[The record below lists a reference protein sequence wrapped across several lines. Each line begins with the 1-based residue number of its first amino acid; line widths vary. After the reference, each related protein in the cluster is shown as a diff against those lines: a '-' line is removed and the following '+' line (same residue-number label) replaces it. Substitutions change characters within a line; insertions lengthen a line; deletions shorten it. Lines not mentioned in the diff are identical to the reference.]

1 MAKQQT
7 YDATKMGPLSWRQL
21 QLANQEA
28 YANLDIDDDLRGAL
42 QQVTNNMSIPNSG
55 SPEINWEGRVQS
67 PIMRNSNGRDYWGK
81 SMWDEQVADANDFEN
96 NLSDLRG
103 QNQPWYA
110 QLGAGLLKGITTA
123 ATTWLDGTV
132 GLLYGIGSAIHNGD
146 NKTGWDRA
154 AQIFHNDVSNA
165 LQDFNEFME
174 EFAPNYKSRD
184 EENNKWYQ
192 NMGTMNFWAD
202 GLIKN
207 LGFTVGAFYSGAAF
221 TKAIKGVG
229 GLIAAGKAGNAAKAY
244 KAGKVKELMEAG
256 MSAEEAAK
264 AVNPMATATRYTNT
278 LKAIEGARS
287 GTGIAVAGSLFSAV
301 NEGRIEANQVYRDAF
316 TLGNT
321 PEESK
326 GAAAEILAARNR
338 KMQEIEDNP
347 TLLPSEKQA
356 LQAQVQAN
364 SQKLLA
370 EAEQNAA
377 KAGMLTL
384 GLNIP
389 ILTIDNFKMY
399 GRLYSRGFKQSVK
412 QVGNNVTTQ
421 ELKAAQDAVKN
432 AVTKQEK
439 EAAKRA
445 LREAERKA
453 KAAHNAR
460 NNARID
466 DVAENVTDKEGRL
479 AWNEITKG
487 QAAWKGIKS
496 GLMEGNEEMMQAW
509 ASGTAGNM
517 TMPEDPDAYY
527 KALTDPNATVKT
539 NDFLT
544 SVTKGF
550 LDSYGNGDRWEEG
563 AIGFLTGI
571 LGMPTFGA
579 RANSDSNTYLGR
591 GKMIGLSGGFFGEFS
606 NANYLNRLGAESV
619 KNLNAF
625 RDKYK
630 QHAQFLAQ
638 SQAFTDAMDGY
649 LQDKNEFAYN
659 NARDNDDYA
668 MIQALAVTGR
678 IDEVKTMLNFKEE
691 DLTDD
696 VLDSVAND
704 FTENSNLVDSDS
716 NPKTVDDSGKPL
728 QGAWRD
734 KAGNLMSRTKEGK
747 AEMKAKLLEK
757 QKRLNEE
764 IDDYVASLD
773 SVRAQVNN
781 SLDESQVR
789 ELAWLD
795 WKNKQWSRRFQ
806 DMQGEQAK
814 AFEFLINKA
823 TDEMKDLKSESDTY
837 KALSNFKELIEKAQK
852 AKSPIELLA
861 ALAKNNAFLDT
872 MSKKVGK
879 VAIEQEGGIYQIADE
894 FLGDL
899 ITSDEEGLSAVE
911 TVGKAL
917 GDIRLMAIAQ
927 KQFKEKLDEYTSNP
941 AKLAANRQ
949 KIENERQQQRDV
961 TDTIN
966 QTSELSSKKLRDFL
980 DMDDDEFDTA
990 EQNPILA
997 EMEGVDLSTKENKA
1011 AFEEAKKIRKKKQD
1025 LLNKINSSDKLNAEQ
1040 KKNAVALIQAA
1051 YNNATSLDN
1060 FTDLSNEAYTDPN
1073 NVPVPDNGNM
1083 TSDEIEAYQR
1093 DVSDSMQ
1100 QVLGSIMNED
1110 DSALDLPSTEEA
1122 KEAAKNGIE
1131 AEFNFNDE
1139 HNTTGNSEVATPS
1152 ESENERVERENEE
1165 KAKKDADKKRK
1176 DELNN
1181 FIEELTEVFGP
1192 KDKRD
1197 KAKTFLWDIANGFIS
1212 SYLKEGEFPK
1222 KDQSV
1227 NGAKAS
1233 NAFNG
1238 LLSLC
1243 ENDSQT
1249 DWVNNVIIEKLYD
1262 KVRQLYDPT
1271 VIAQAKKEAQEKAE
1285 REQKKQD
1292 KERENPI
1299 TVVLIESTAD
1309 DISNKISN
1317 KVDKEQKDEQ
1327 KEHQYWKPTTTEY
1340 GIGEKAYDKGNYIKF
1355 SDRAQSMNY
1364 SSELKKKIV
1373 AVAKYFEDKEVWDRI
1388 NSGDNGKVAAGRKVG
1403 FKIDPKLNED
1413 AGEVIILLTDEDGN
1427 VIGDLDSHA
1436 TNQAHL
1442 QKFIEYAKN
1451 QFEKFSVEHKGE
1463 VFVLTQ
1469 PNSNR
1474 PLVTKI
1480 TQCMIGKVPYGD
1492 EYITLN
1498 EANDTNIDDD
1508 NKKHK
1513 YYLGIAVADADGN
1526 VRVKATSQKVGS
1538 LGYIDRQIKQP
1549 IIEKNDGLVAGTPFL
1564 LVKSEGSNSYM
1575 CVPIITP
1582 TFDSEHYDEIMNSA
1596 YGSVIRKYIGDIEAI
1611 VKNQGSAYKNLTQE
1625 QKPFRIKEI
1634 LNDLFVGKFY
1644 VEYNKS
1650 NNTYTFK
1657 VNNSDFY
1664 ANVSF
1669 EDEVPEGANKFS
1681 VEDLLQSISGH
1692 SLGLQISR
1700 KYINGN
1706 NPRHNE
1712 KGQQINFNK
1721 AIGSIAKVN
1730 IMPMSRLQKQDGQ
1743 HTSYLHT
1750 VDDWFTLNPLLVSTD
1765 TDGKVTIRAQEVE
1778 APVSVGSNNAP
1789 KAITNM
1795 TLTTTIKDEK
1805 TGENKETTVRVSV
1818 DYEDKSVTINE
1829 RKIPVDSKNANKN
1842 LLKIAR
1848 TAYAIEK
1855 ARRDGATKTVET
1867 SWGTFDLKTNT
1878 FVNDT
1883 SVRTDNT
1890 ISDTATDDDLFNMLA
1905 ADNAQIQAEST
1916 PTTEQQPATQ
1926 QTSEQQ
1932 STTPQVSE
1940 QAPSTEITR
1949 EERKEITKN
1958 NQVQLPSN
1966 KFPSGNN
1973 NIGGYLAQISD
1984 NEGGSFGRVADTDD
1998 GSSSYYRM
2006 FDVNGDTAKFEFYA
2020 PQREQKAMMKWSSIL
2035 DTVADYEGDTDT
2047 ADTIFTVEAGEVK
2060 KNSNGR
2066 WVVTKRAKLQLV
2078 KKEDI
2083 VDNVYTDTEAV
2094 KRDIDSLQ
2102 RSKNEKK
2109 QAWENQREREQSTPQ
2124 IETVQESTSQEIKQ
2138 EVEQKP
2144 VENPVQLPTAQEV
2157 LEAKPEEIEKA
2168 AKELY
2173 TDICGK
2179 NGEKIY
2185 DALTPEQRSAIAN
2198 LDNQDAVL
2206 ERLNEEFKSKTGKF
2220 KKDVDS
2226 IIAEYNTKYS
2236 RVNEE
2241 EREVWDREKELA
2253 WLKKALPQLSNEQ
2266 RVQIVDGLIKI
2277 KNSDNPGYAWGQFY
2291 RGLITISNEAASG
2304 TLYHE
2309 AFHAV
2314 IDLLMTEDEYNKLF
2328 DAAYQVWGN
2337 LGMLGLEEKL
2347 AEEFRKFV
2355 QYGDN
2360 AAFVDYDAEDIKT
2373 PIIRGIVR
2381 LFRRLKA
2388 LIQGLSNKQ
2397 IYLNKLFYDIN
2408 KGKFANRKIK
2418 ENVLDKVTTRQEEDA
2433 QLVLDRNPELAS
2445 VGTARE
2451 YAAYINDIFPN
2462 SVEKD
2467 IYWHGSNEDFS
2478 DGFNTA
2484 KRGEGSGAL
2493 ETKKRN
2499 DLYLNRQGWA
2509 SLQYVNGVN
2518 RQGSDKNGFAH
2529 WNKLWWE
2536 LKEIMSNGRRENN
2549 DWKDI
2554 VITDKDVNS
2563 IRQAIPNKRGKF
2575 DRDKGGTHGKWLKER
2590 KADYGYENKSDKEFF
2605 EEVFGLQ
2612 LGKDTF
2618 NTWTARNAEVFK
2630 AMETTAKGIYPVVIN
2645 VTNPIVEEGQN
2656 TYYEEQRGLFS
2667 QADRNGNDAILSRRA
2682 DNEFNSDVAVV
2693 INASNKNVH
2702 WLGTK
2707 SDVKQFRQWKTK
2719 NVKQPKFDI
2728 NEREL
2733 EDIKKKAIADG
2744 TFMKAPNGNP
2754 TNLNE
2759 RQWLQVRTKAF
2770 KKWFGDWISD
2780 PESASKVV
2788 DENGEPLVVYHT
2800 VDDATVVAGKAQ
2812 FRVFSKEENGGK
2824 MFYFTDNKLMS
2835 ESYTNRVPTYKTMQ
2849 DVKNRINKID
2859 SDIQSIENYIEELK
2873 NPLPQLERRANNKS
2887 MTVDEYIKDL
2897 GFDSLEDYKNQNSSE
2912 SRINFEIEKV
2922 NKLKKERNK
2931 LGNFTEKDLN
2941 PTRAFFINSKT
2952 PLFIE
2957 GNGAN
2962 WDELQINGETKESI
2976 ENKRKYE
2983 NDKNKYR
2990 QELINEFAEKRDKG
3004 TFDSY
3009 QEYGIGPEPFEL
3021 LAEEDIEEINKRV
3034 SEKYPKDYSADL
3046 DNLSTRGVEA
3056 SIETNKDS
3064 SIDGFIV
3071 SNVYDYGPSVAF
3083 NSKYTED
3090 NLKSGTVVAVRN
3102 PNQIKSATDNV
3113 GTFSRENDDIRYSR
3127 VKTEL
3132 DNKVVEFAEA
3142 INKSIAE
3149 TMTLNRYAQNW
3160 DYVNKGIPVRKPDAS
3175 DNDGRKAYFGI
3186 KNPIHFYK
3194 GQWTIS
3200 NGASKK
3206 GGKSYHEAVKNE
3218 VFRRLAMV
3226 GMLDK
3231 FNALFDVT
3239 WNDVTNHYVIN
3250 LKAPEKIATLSEIV
3264 DFDSIPDDVLA
3275 DMMVEEEKQAKEY
3288 SKNREKEILNG
3299 ATKHTTTLFEGKTKV
3314 GLGKLL
3320 ENMISAGVNR
3330 NKVALYRNIIDRLGE
3345 LKDIEVEISDNK
3357 DIRFSDGKAAGWYF
3371 PSGNNIILLNN
3382 LDDSFLEDS
3391 IVHETLHAIVSNTV
3405 KDKEKLDKVVAVV
3418 GGIKKAVLEEY
3429 GVKSINDIQDSETRR
3444 LFYGLTN
3451 ADEFISEFFSNSQFH
3466 DYVKNKQ
3473 ATWYNRFI
3481 DFVKSI
3487 LGLDVDIT
3495 KIVKDLL
3502 SDFNGQ
3508 IQEVRQ
3514 TISMQNQLGTIF
3526 RDIADLSKQAVR
3538 PQEDTEKQEPSIKQY
3553 HIQNLMYENLSEEDK
3568 EYIKEKGLSREEY
3581 DDFSMTEKENLWYC
3595 R

>member
-1 MAKQQT
+1 MAKT
-7 YDATKMGPLSWRQL
+7 VKYDATKMGPLSWRQL

-28 YANLDIDDDLRGAL
+28 YANLDIDDDLRSAL

-110 QLGAGLLKGITTA
+110 QLGAGLLKGVTTA

-132 GLLYGIGSAIHNGD
+132 GLLYGIGAAIGTAFD
-146 NKTGWDRA
+146 DKATGWDA
-154 AQIFHNDVSNA
+154 AAKIFHNSVSDS

-192 NMGTMNFWAD
+192 NFGTMNFWAD

-244 KAGKVKELMEAG
+244 KATKVKELMEAG

-338 KMQEIEDNP
+338 KMQEIEDDQ

-412 QVGNNVTTQ
+412 QVSNSVTTQ

-432 AVTKQEK
+432 ATTKQEK

-445 LREAERKA
+445 LKEAERKA

-678 IDEVKTMLNFKEE
+678 IDEVKAMLNFKEE
-691 DLTDD
+691 DLTDEI
-696 VLDSVAND
+696 LDSIAND
-704 FTENSNLVDSDS
+704 FTENSNLVDSDG

-734 KAGNLMSRTKEGK
+734 KAGNLMSKTDEGK

-814 AFEFLINKA
+814 AFELLISKA
-823 TDEMKDLKSESDTY
+823 TDEMKDLKPESDTY

-852 AKSPIELLA
+852 AKSPIELLS
-861 ALAKNNAFLDT
+861 ALAKNNAFLDA

-879 VAIEQEGGIYQIADE
+879 VAVEQEGGIYQIADE

-899 ITSDEEGLSAVE
+899 ITSDEEGLSAIE

-990 EQNPILA
+990 AQNPILA
-997 EMEGVDLSTKENKA
+997 EMEGIDLSTEENKA
-1011 AFEEAKKIRKKKQD
+1011 AFEEAKKIRKKRQD

-1073 NVPVPDNGNM
+1073 NVPMPDNGNM

-1122 KEAAKNGIE
+1122 KEAAENGVE

-1139 HNTTGNSEVATPS
+1139 HNTTGNSKVSTPS

-1165 KAKKDADKKRK
+1165 KAKKEADKKRK

-1181 FIEELTEVFGP
+1181 FIEELTEVFGLR
-1192 KDKRD
+1192 DKRD

-1212 SYLKEGEFPK
+1212 SYLKEGKFPK
-1222 KDQSV
+1222 AGAAI

-1233 NAFNG
+1233 SAFNG
-1238 LLSLC
+1238 LKSLC
-1243 ENDSQT
+1243 ENDSQA

-1262 KVRQLYDPT
+1262 KVRQLYDPIA
-1271 VIAQAKKEAQEKAE
+1271 IAQAKKEEQEKAK
-1285 REQKKQD
+1285 REQKRQD
-1292 KERENPI
+1292 EERENPA

-1309 DISNKISN
+1309 DMSNKISN
-1317 KVDKEQKDEQ
+1317 KVDKEQKDRQ
-1327 KEHQYWKPTTTEY
+1327 KEHQYWKHTTTEY
-1340 GIGEKAYDKGNYIKF
+1340 GIGEKAYEKGNYTKF

-1364 SSELKKKIV
+1364 SLELKKKIA
-1373 AVAKYFEDKEVWDRI
+1373 AVAKYFEDNGVWDRI
-1388 NSGDNGKVAAGRKVG
+1388 NSGDNGKVAVGRKVG

-1413 AGEVIILLTDEDGN
+1413 TGEVIILLTDEDGN

-1436 TNQAHL
+1436 ANQANL
-1442 QKFIEYAKN
+1442 PKFVEYVKN
-1451 QFEKFSVEHKGE
+1451 QFEKFSAEHKGE

-1469 PNSNR
+1469 PNNNR

-1508 NKKHK
+1508 NENHK
-1513 YYLGIAVADADGN
+1513 YYLGIAVADTDGN
-1526 VRVKATSQKVGS
+1526 VKVKATAQKVGS
-1538 LGYIDRQIKQP
+1538 LGYVDRQIKQP

-1564 LVKSEGSNSYM
+1564 LVKSEGSNSYV

-1582 TFDSEHYDEIMNSA
+1582 TFDSEHYDEIMNST
-1596 YGSVIRKYIGDIEAI
+1596 YGSVIKKYIGDIESI
-1611 VKNQGSAYKNLTQE
+1611 VKNQGSTYKNLTQE

-1669 EDEVPEGANKFS
+1669 EDEVPEGTNKFS

-1706 NPRHNE
+1706 NPRYNE
-1712 KGQQINFNK
+1712 NGQQINFNK
-1721 AIGSIAKVN
+1721 AIGSIARVN

-1750 VDDWFTLNPLLVSTD
+1750 VDDWFTLNPLLVSID
-1765 TDGKVTIRAQEVE
+1765 TNGKVTIKAQEVE
-1778 APVSVGSNNAP
+1778 APVSVGSNKAP
-1789 KAITNM
+1789 KAVTNM

-1818 DYEDKSVTINE
+1818 DYEGKSVTINE

-1855 ARRDGATKTVET
+1855 ARREGATKTVET

-1878 FVNDT
+1878 FTNDT
-1883 SVRTDNT
+1883 SVSTDNT
-1890 ISDTATDDDLFNMLA
+1890 VSDTGLDDDLFNTIA
-1905 ADNAQIQAEST
+1905 TDNAQIQAEST
-1916 PTTEQQPATQ
+1916 PTTTTQTTTEQQPTVNTKQGQSYAEKSGFVFRPVNEWKQENSVLEVYPFGKTIGCLQYESNLKAKQVALTMLTMFKSAKDYQDLHDSLTGRGWGMPINNLNLMYGYWEAFKDGRISEQDVLDLFTPNSNGRVSVPTSTKQETVKQASNTSLSFLNNINPNNPNDFVEGLNRIDPNGDVITEEYEDRTISFTSIEHLMQYIRASYANYFETNADSIISNAEHEQLMESVLQAKSAEEAEKIVDAVKYSKEALERWKKYEPKYRDFLTSYVEREKSTQ
-1926 QTSEQQ
+1926 QASEQQ

-1940 QAPSTEITR
+1940 QGQM
-1949 EERKEITKN
+1949 TKKPLLDMPVDVRIWIQQN
-1958 NQVQLPSN
+1958 PGKNPTSADL
-1966 KFPSGNN
+1966 FPSGEVQKALGNK
-1973 NIGGYLAQISD
+1973 ISTEEATTDLGITLIREQYEGGYKQIAVSGSD
-1984 NEGGSFGRVADTDD
+1984 RIEQ
-1998 GSSSYYRM
+1998 SYYPDGQPM
-2006 FDVNGDTAKFEFYA
+2006 
-2020 PQREQKAMMKWSSIL
+2020 
-2035 DTVADYEGDTDT
+2035 
-2047 ADTIFTVEAGEVK
+2047 
-2060 KNSNGR
+2060 
-2066 WVVTKRAKLQLV
+2066 
-2078 KKEDI
+2078 
-2083 VDNVYTDTEAV
+2083 
-2094 KRDIDSLQ
+2094 
-2102 RSKNEKK
+2102 
-2109 QAWENQREREQSTPQ
+2109 STPKFDMDINQ
-2124 IETVQESTSQEIKQ
+2124 SQFKDFISTDENGFMYMDENGLFRNLRENAISKQ

-2144 VENPVQLPTAQEV
+2144 VENPVQLPTVQEV
-2157 LEAKPEEIEKA
+2157 LEAKPEEVEKA

-2185 DALTPEQRSAIAN
+2185 DALTPEQRSTIAN
-2198 LDNQDAVL
+2198 SDSQDAIL
-2206 ERLNEEFKSKTGKF
+2206 ERLRDEFKKGKF

-2226 IIAEYNTKYS
+2226 IIAEYDTKYS
-2236 RVNEE
+2236 RVTEE
-2241 EREVWDREKELA
+2241 EREVWNREKELA

-2328 DAAYQVWGN
+2328 DAAYQVYGN

-2408 KGKFANRKIK
+2408 KGKFADRK
-2418 ENVLDKVTTRQEEDA
+2418 VQEG
-2433 QLVLDRNPELAS
+2433 RNL
-2445 VGTARE
+2445 
-2451 YAAYINDIFPN
+2451 
-2462 SVEKD
+2462 
-2467 IYWHGSNEDFS
+2467 
-2478 DGFNTA
+2478 
-2484 KRGEGSGAL
+2484 
-2493 ETKKRN
+2493 
-2499 DLYLNRQGWA
+2499 
-2509 SLQYVNGVN
+2509 
-2518 RQGSDKNGFAH
+2518 
-2529 WNKLWWE
+2529 
-2536 LKEIMSNGRRENN
+2536 
-2549 DWKDI
+2549 
-2554 VITDKDVNS
+2554 
-2563 IRQAIPNKRGKF
+2563 
-2575 DRDKGGTHGKWLKER
+2575 
-2590 KADYGYENKSDKEFF
+2590 
-2605 EEVFGLQ
+2605 
-2612 LGKDTF
+2612 
-2618 NTWTARNAEVFK
+2618 
-2630 AMETTAKGIYPVVIN
+2630 
-2645 VTNPIVEEGQN
+2645 
-2656 TYYEEQRGLFS
+2656 
-2667 QADRNGNDAILSRRA
+2667 
-2682 DNEFNSDVAVV
+2682 
-2693 INASNKNVH
+2693 
-2702 WLGTK
+2702 
-2707 SDVKQFRQWKTK
+2707 
-2719 NVKQPKFDI
+2719 QPKFDI

-2733 EDIKKKAIADG
+2733 EDIRKKAIADG
-2744 TFMKAPNGNP
+2744 TFMKAPNGKP

-2770 KKWFGDWISD
+2770 KDWFGDWEND

-2788 DENGEPLVVYHT
+2788 DENGEPLVVYHGT
-2800 VDDATVVAGKAQ
+2800 YNT
-2812 FRVFSKEENGGK
+2812 FSTFDVNKKRYNIHKRGI
-2824 MFYFTDNKLMS
+2824 FFTDSDKKAK
-2835 ESYTNRVPTYKTMQ
+2835 TYGPI
-2849 DVKNRINKID
+2849 RIATFLNIR
-2859 SDIQSIENYIEELK
+2859 S
-2873 NPLPQLERRANNKS
+2873 
-2887 MTVDEYIKDL
+2887 L
-2897 GFDSLEDYKNQNSSE
+2897 GTS
-2912 SRINFEIEKV
+2912 V
-2922 NKLKKERNK
+2922 
-2931 LGNFTEKDLN
+2931 
-2941 PTRAFFINSKT
+2941 
-2952 PLFIE
+2952 
-2957 GNGAN
+2957 
-2962 WDELQINGETKESI
+2962 
-2976 ENKRKYE
+2976 YE
-2983 NDKNKYR
+2983 NNDTL
-2990 QELINEFAEKRDKG
+2990 ETLRDKEN
-3004 TFDSY
+3004 
-3009 QEYGIGPEPFEL
+3009 QL
-3021 LAEEDIEEINKRV
+3021 
-3034 SEKYPKDYSADL
+3034 L
-3046 DNLSTRGVEA
+3046 DNTQYDGVKLNTIDKEGFNTIQYVVYST
-3056 SIETNKDS
+3056 
-3064 SIDGFIV
+3064 
-3071 SNVYDYGPSVAF
+3071 
-3083 NSKYTED
+3083 
-3090 NLKSGTVVAVRN
+3090 
-3102 PNQIKSATDNV
+3102 NQIKSATDNV
-3113 GTFSRENDDIRYSR
+3113 GTFSRENNDIRYSR

-3132 DNKVVEFAEA
+3132 DNKVAEFAEA

-3160 DYVNKGIPVRKPDAS
+3160 DYTKNIPLRKPDAS

-3186 KNPIHFYK
+3186 KNPMHFYK

-3200 NGASKK
+3200 NGAAKY
-3206 GGKSYHEAVKNE
+3206 GGKDYHDVVKNE
-3218 VFRRLAMV
+3218 VFRRLTVV

-3239 WNDVTNHYVIN
+3239 WNDAANHYVIS

-3264 DFDSIPDDVLA
+3264 DFDSIPDNVFA
-3275 DMMVEEEKQAKEY
+3275 DMVEEDNKRAEA
-3288 SKNREKEILNG
+3288 REKEILDG
-3299 ATKHTTTLFEGKTKV
+3299 ATKHTTILFEGKTKI
-3314 GLGKLL
+3314 GLGKLF

-3330 NKVALYRNIIDRLGE
+3330 NKVVLYRNILDKLGE
-3345 LKDIEVEISDNK
+3345 LKDVEVEIADKK
-3357 DIRFSDGKAAGWYF
+3357 DSRFSNGKAAGWYF
-3371 PSGNNIILLNN
+3371 PSSNNIALLNSI
-3382 LDDSFLEDS
+3382 DDSFLEDT
-3391 IVHETLHAIVSNTV
+3391 IVHEALHAIVANTV
-3405 KDKEKLDKVVAVV
+3405 KDKEKSDKVVAIVE
-3418 GGIKKAVLEEY
+3418 GIKKAVLEEY
-3429 GVKSINDIQDSETRR
+3429 GVKSVDDIQDSGTRR

-3451 ADEFISEFFSNSQFH
+3451 ADEFISEFFSNSEFH

-3481 DFVKSI
+3481 DFIKSI

-3495 KIVKDLL
+3495 KAVKDLL

-3538 PQEDTEKQEPSIKQY
+3538 PQENTEKQEPSIKQY

-3568 EYIKEKGLSREEY
+3568 EYIKEKGLSKEEY
-3581 DDFSMTEKENLWYC
+3581 DNFSMTEKENLWYC

>member
-21 QLANQEA
+21 QLANQNY
-28 YANLDIDDDLRGAL
+28 YANLEPGDELRAIMEANT
-42 QQVTNNMSIPNSG
+42 VKAIPNSG
-55 SPEINWEGRVQS
+55 SPELNWEGRVQS

-81 SMWDEQVADANDFEN
+81 SMWDEQVADANDFYN

-110 QLGAGLLKGITTA
+110 QLGAGLLKGVTTFG
-123 ATTWLDGTV
+123 TTFLDGTI
-132 GLLYGIGSAIHNGD
+132 GLLYGVGSAIRNGD

-192 NMGTMNFWAD
+192 NLGTMNFWAD

-207 LGFTVGAFYSGAAF
+207 LGFTVGAFYSGGVF

-229 GLIAAGKAGNAAKAY
+229 GLIAAGKAGKAAKAY
-244 KAGKVKELMEAG
+244 KAAKVKELMEAG
-256 MSAEEAAK
+256 MTAEEAAK
-264 AVNPMATATRYTNT
+264 AVSPMATAAKYTNT

-338 KMQEIEDNP
+338 KMQEIEDDP

-421 ELKAAQDAVKN
+421 ELKAAQEAVKN
-432 AVTKQEK
+432 ATTKQEK

-460 NNARID
+460 NNARVD
-466 DVAENVTDKEGRL
+466 DVAENVTEKEGRF

-487 QAAWKGIKS
+487 QAAWRGIKQ

-550 LDSYGNGDRWEEG
+550 LDSYGNMDRWEEG

-591 GKMIGLSGGFFGEFS
+591 GKIIGLSGGFFGEFS

-649 LQDKNEFAYN
+649 LQDKNKFAYN
-659 NARDNDDYA
+659 NARDNDDFA

-678 IDEVKTMLNFKEE
+678 IDEVKAMLNFKEE

-696 VLDSVAND
+696 ILDSIAMD
-704 FTENSNLVDSDS
+704 FTANSNLVDSDG

-734 KAGNLMSRTKEGK
+734 KAGNLMSRTEEGK
-747 AEMKAKLLEK
+747 AEMKAKLSEK

-789 ELAWLD
+789 ELAWID

-814 AFEFLINKA
+814 AFELLISKA
-823 TDEMKDLKSESDTY
+823 TDEMKDLKPESDAY
-837 KALSNFKELIEKAQK
+837 KALNNFKELIEKAQK
-852 AKSPIELLA
+852 AKSPIELLS
-861 ALAKNNAFLDT
+861 ALAKNNAFLDA

-879 VAIEQEGGIYQIADE
+879 VAVEQEGGIYQIADE

-899 ITSDEEGLSAVE
+899 ITSDEEGLNAVE

-949 KIENERQQQRDV
+949 KIENERQQQRNV

-966 QTSELSSKKLRDFL
+966 ETSELSSKKLRDFL
-980 DMDDDEFDTA
+980 DMDDDAFDTA
-990 EQNPILA
+990 AQNPILA
-997 EMEGVDLSTKENKA
+997 EMEDIDLSTEENKA
-1011 AFEEAKKIRKKKQD
+1011 AFEEAKKIRKKRQD

-1073 NVPVPDNGNM
+1073 NVPIPDNGNM

-1100 QVLGSIMNED
+1100 QVLGGIMNED
-1110 DSALDLPSTEEA
+1110 DSALDLPSTEVA
-1122 KEAAKNGIE
+1122 KEAAENGVE

-1139 HNTTGNSEVATPS
+1139 HNTTGNSRVATPS
-1152 ESENERVERENEE
+1152 ESENERVERENKE
-1165 KAKKDADKKRK
+1165 KAKKEADKKRK

-1181 FIEELTEVFGP
+1181 FIKGLTEVFGP

-1197 KAKTFLWDIANGFIS
+1197 RAKTYLWDIANGFIS

-1222 KDQSV
+1222 AGAAI

-1233 NAFNG
+1233 SAFNG
-1238 LLSLC
+1238 LKSLC
-1243 ENDSQT
+1243 ENDSQVG
-1249 DWVNNVIIEKLYD
+1249 WVDNRIVEKLYF
-1262 KVRQLYDPT
+1262 KVRQLYDP
-1271 VIAQAKKEAQEKAE
+1271 VAIAQAEKEEQERAKKE
-1285 REQKKQD
+1285 QKRQD
-1292 KERENPI
+1292 KERENPA

-1317 KVDKEQKDEQ
+1317 KVDKEQKDRQ
-1327 KEHQYWKPTTTEY
+1327 REHQYWKHTTTEY
-1340 GIGEKAYDKGNYIKF
+1340 GIGEKAYEKGNYTKF
-1355 SDRAQSMNY
+1355 SDRAQSMDY
-1364 SSELKKKIV
+1364 SPELKKKIA
-1373 AVAKYFEDKEVWDRI
+1373 AVAKYFEDNGVWDRI
-1388 NSGDNGKVAAGRKVG
+1388 NSGDNGKIAAGRKVG

-1436 TNQAHL
+1436 TNQANL
-1442 QKFIEYAKN
+1442 SKFVEYVKK
-1451 QFEKFSVEHKGE
+1451 QFEKFSENNKGE
-1463 VFVLTQ
+1463 FVLTQ

-1480 TQCMIGKVPYGD
+1480 TQCMVGKVPYGD

-1498 EANDTNIDDD
+1498 EANDTNIGDD
-1508 NKKHK
+1508 NENHK

-1526 VRVKATSQKVGS
+1526 VRVKATAQKVGS

-1549 IIEKNDGLVAGTPFL
+1549 IIEKDNGIAAGIPYL

-1596 YGSVIRKYIGDIEAI
+1596 YGSVIRKYIGDIENIA
-1611 VKNQGSAYKNLTQE
+1611 KNQGSTYKNLTQE
-1625 QKPFRIKEI
+1625 QKPFIIKEI

-1644 VEYNKS
+1644 IEYNKN

-1669 EDEVPEGANKFS
+1669 EDEVPEGTNKFS
-1681 VEDLLQSISGH
+1681 IEDLLQSISGH

-1706 NPRHNE
+1706 NRRYNE

-1721 AIGSIAKVN
+1721 TIGSIARVN
-1730 IMPMSRLQKQDGQ
+1730 IMPISRLQKQDGQ

-1750 VDDWFTLNPLLVSTD
+1750 VDDWFTLNPLLVSVD
-1765 TDGKVTIRAQEVE
+1765 DSGKVTIKAQEVE
-1778 APVSVGSNNAP
+1778 APVSVGSNIAP
-1789 KAITNM
+1789 KAVTNM
-1795 TLTTTIKDEK
+1795 TLTTTVKDEK
-1805 TGENKETTVRVSV
+1805 TGENKETTVKVSV
-1818 DYEDKSVTINE
+1818 DYEGKSVTINE

-1855 ARRDGATKTVET
+1855 ARREGATKTVET
-1867 SWGTFDLKTNT
+1867 SWGTFDLETNT

-1883 SVRTDNT
+1883 SVNT
-1890 ISDTATDDDLFNMLA
+1890 ISDAGLDDDLFNMIA
-1905 ADNAQIQAEST
+1905 ANNTQKQAEST
-1916 PTTEQQPATQ
+1916 PTTTTQTTTEQQTNTKNREKSYAEKSGFVFEPVSDYKKEYSCIQVFPDGKTVDTLQFRSEVEAKRVALTMLTMFKSAKDYQDLHDKVRSKGWSMSASEWTATYGYWEAFKDGRI
-1926 QTSEQQ
+1926 SEQDVLDLFTPLSYSQ
-1932 STTPQVSE
+1932 VTAPTTQTAETKGEVKE
-1940 QAPSTEITR
+1940 QKPEDLLPSTEITQ
-1949 EERKEITKN
+1949 EEREKIIKD
-1958 NQVQLPSN
+1958 NQVELPKSKYPSN
-1966 KFPSGNN
+1966 GK
-1973 NIGGYLAQISD
+1973 NIEGYLAQISD
-1984 NEGGSFGRVADTDD
+1984 SDGGSWGRVADRDD

-2006 FDVNGDTAKFEFYA
+2006 FDVNGDIAKFEFYA
-2020 PQREQKAMMKWSSIL
+2020 PEREQNAMAKWSSVL

-2047 ADTIFTVEAGEVK
+2047 ADAVFTVEPGEVRR
-2060 KNSNGR
+2060 NSNGR
-2066 WVVTKRAKLQLV
+2066 WVVTKKAKLQLV
-2078 KKEDI
+2078 KQTDI
-2083 VDNVYTDTEAV
+2083 INNIFTDSDAV
-2094 KRDIDSLQ
+2094 KRDLSILQ
-2102 RSKNEKK
+2102 RKKNEERER
-2109 QAWENQREREQSTPQ
+2109 WENRRREEERLKQEQAASQ
-2124 IETVQESTSQEIKQ
+2124 AETVQEPTPQEIKQ
-2138 EVEQKP
+2138 ETEQNP
-2144 VENPVQLPTAQEV
+2144 VENPVQLPTAQEA
-2157 LEAKPEEIEKA
+2157 LEARPEEIEKA

-2173 TDICGK
+2173 TEICGK

-2185 DALTPEQRSAIAN
+2185 DALTPEQRNAIAN
-2198 LDNQDAVL
+2198 SDSQEAIL
-2206 ERLNEEFKSKTGKF
+2206 ERLRDEFKKGKF

-2226 IIAEYNTKYS
+2226 IITEYDTKYS

-2241 EREVWDREKELA
+2241 GREVWDGEKELA

-2277 KNSDNPGYAWGQFY
+2277 KNSDNPGYAWGQFC
-2291 RGLITISNEAASG
+2291 RGLITISSEAASG

-2328 DAAYQVWGN
+2328 DAAYQVYGN

-2408 KGKFANRKIK
+2408 KGKFADRK
-2418 ENVLDKVTTRQEEDA
+2418 VQEG
-2433 QLVLDRNPELAS
+2433 RNL
-2445 VGTARE
+2445 
-2451 YAAYINDIFPN
+2451 
-2462 SVEKD
+2462 
-2467 IYWHGSNEDFS
+2467 
-2478 DGFNTA
+2478 
-2484 KRGEGSGAL
+2484 
-2493 ETKKRN
+2493 
-2499 DLYLNRQGWA
+2499 
-2509 SLQYVNGVN
+2509 
-2518 RQGSDKNGFAH
+2518 
-2529 WNKLWWE
+2529 
-2536 LKEIMSNGRRENN
+2536 
-2549 DWKDI
+2549 
-2554 VITDKDVNS
+2554 
-2563 IRQAIPNKRGKF
+2563 
-2575 DRDKGGTHGKWLKER
+2575 
-2590 KADYGYENKSDKEFF
+2590 
-2605 EEVFGLQ
+2605 
-2612 LGKDTF
+2612 
-2618 NTWTARNAEVFK
+2618 
-2630 AMETTAKGIYPVVIN
+2630 
-2645 VTNPIVEEGQN
+2645 
-2656 TYYEEQRGLFS
+2656 
-2667 QADRNGNDAILSRRA
+2667 
-2682 DNEFNSDVAVV
+2682 
-2693 INASNKNVH
+2693 
-2702 WLGTK
+2702 
-2707 SDVKQFRQWKTK
+2707 
-2719 NVKQPKFDI
+2719 QPKFDI

-2744 TFMKAPNGNP
+2744 TFMKAPNGKP

-2770 KKWFGDWISD
+2770 KGWFGDWETLAEFTTLEDKFKLEEVSRSEDSD
-2780 PESASKVV
+2780 QDDLSTRYKVFYDGKEIGFVALNQGDKTKFVSIAGIGLNKEFRHKGIGKQLYKYLAYQSYKQGKKFFSDNDEIHSFTHDARNVWQSFVNKGLAHYDRNHYVFDLPNASKAV

-2800 VDDATVVAGKAQ
+2800 TDAEFTEFDKNLIG
-2812 FRVFSKEENGGK
+2812 SKTDSGYYGTG
-2824 MFYFTDNKLMS
+2824 FYFSPYK
-2835 ESYTNRVPTYKTMQ
+2835 ETNYGP
-2849 DVKNRINKID
+2849 NRMEVFLNI
-2859 SDIQSIENYIEELK
+2859 K
-2873 NPLPQLERRANNKS
+2873 NPRRLKGSDNN
-2887 MTVDEYIKDL
+2887 T
-2897 GFDSLEDYKNQNSSE
+2897 
-2912 SRINFEIEKV
+2912 
-2922 NKLKKERNK
+2922 
-2931 LGNFTEKDLN
+2931 
-2941 PTRAFFINSKT
+2941 
-2952 PLFIE
+2952 
-2957 GNGAN
+2957 
-2962 WDELQINGETKESI
+2962 
-2976 ENKRKYE
+2976 
-2983 NDKNKYR
+2983 
-2990 QELINEFAEKRDKG
+2990 
-3004 TFDSY
+3004 
-3009 QEYGIGPEPFEL
+3009 GIT
-3021 LAEEDIEEINKRV
+3021 
-3034 SEKYPKDYSADL
+3034 L
-3046 DNLSTRGVEA
+3046 DNF
-3056 SIETNKDS
+3056 
-3064 SIDGFIV
+3064 DGAIV
-3071 SNVYDYGPSVAF
+3071 RVGEDAF
-3083 NSKYTED
+3083 TLDGSAFDPNEITE
-3090 NLKSGTVVAVRN
+3090 LVVTE

-3132 DNKVVEFAEA
+3132 DNKVAEFADA

-3160 DYVNKGIPVRKPDAS
+3160 DYTKNIPLRKPDAS
-3175 DNDGRKAYFGI
+3175 DSDGRKAYFGI
-3186 KNPIHFYK
+3186 KNPMHFYK

-3200 NGASKK
+3200 NGAAKY
-3206 GGKSYHEAVKNE
+3206 GGKNYHEVVKNE
-3218 VFRRLAMV
+3218 VFKRLARV

-3239 WNDVTNHYVIN
+3239 WNDATNHYVIS

-3275 DMMVEEEKQAKEY
+3275 DMIVEEEKQAKEY
-3288 SKNREKEILNG
+3288 SKNREKEILDS
-3299 ATKHTTTLFEGKTKV
+3299 ATKHTTTLFEGKTKI
-3314 GLGKLL
+3314 GLGKLF
-3320 ENMISAGVNR
+3320 ENMINAGVNR
-3330 NKVALYRNIIDRLGE
+3330 NKVALYRNILDRLGE
-3345 LKDIEVEISDNK
+3345 LKNLEVEISDNK
-3357 DIRFSDGKAAGWYF
+3357 DSRFSGGKVAGWYF
-3371 PSGNNIILLNN
+3371 SSSNSIALLNS
-3382 LDDSFLEDS
+3382 LEDSFLEDT
-3391 IVHETLHAIVSNTV
+3391 IVHETLHAVVANTV
-3405 KDKEKLDKVVAVV
+3405 KDKEKLDKVVTIVE
-3418 GGIKKAVLEEY
+3418 GIKKAVLEEY
-3429 GVKSINDIQDSETRR
+3429 GVKSIEDIQDSRIKR

-3451 ADEFISEFFSNSQFH
+3451 ADEFISEFFSNSEFH

-3473 ATWYNRFI
+3473 ATWYNKFI
-3481 DFVKSI
+3481 AFIKSI
-3487 LGLDVDIT
+3487 IGTDVDIT
-3495 KIVKDLL
+3495 KAVKDLL

-3514 TISMQNQLGTIF
+3514 TISMQGQLGTIF
-3526 RDIADLSKQAVR
+3526 KDIADLSRQAVR
-3538 PQEDTEKQEPSIKQY
+3538 PQESTEKQEPSIKQH

-3568 EYIKEKGLSREEY
+3568 EYIKEKGLSKEEY
-3581 DDFSMTEKENLWYC
+3581 DDFSMAEKENLWYC